1 VRQAGRQRG
10 FVLTLVI
17 VALGLMGVVM
27 AVLAGAS
34 NTMLFHADR
43 AQVEAVERN
52 LTASGLA
59 WARHQRRQADAALSA
74 EPVELDV
81 HAFGIPQARLAVSL
95 ARADAE
101 SVDVRVEASCTKGRQ
116 TARTQRQYTVGLA
129 R

>member
-1 VRQAGRQRG
+1 MKTARQNG

-52 LTASGLA
+52 LAASGLA
-59 WARHQRRQADAALSA
+59 WARHQVLQPGATMAAQ
-74 EPVELDV
+74 PMELDV
-81 HAFGIPQARLAVSL
+81 RTFRIPQARLAVSI
-95 ARADAE
+95 AQADAG
-101 SVDVRVEASCTKGRQ
+101 SVDVRIEASCGKGRQ
-116 TARTQRQYTVGLA
+116 TARTQRQYGIALA
-129 R
+129 Q

>member
-1 VRQAGRQRG
+1 MKTARQDG

-27 AVLAGAS
+27 AVLAGAG

-59 WARHQRRQADAALSA
+59 WARHQALQPGA
-74 EPVELDV
+74 TVTAQPVELDV
-81 HAFGIPQARLAVSL
+81 RAFGIRQARLAVSF
-95 ARADAE
+95 AQTDAG
-101 SVDVRVEASCTKGRQ
+101 SVDVRIEASCSKGRQ
-116 TARTQRQYTVGLA
+116 TARTQRQYAIVLA
-129 R
+129 P

>member
-1 VRQAGRQRG
+1 MSHTSRQRG

-59 WARHQRRQADAALSA
+59 WARHQALRPDATMAA
-74 EPVELDV
+74 QPVELDIR
-81 HAFGIPQARLAVSL
+81 AFSIPQARLAVSL
-95 ARADAE
+95 AQADAE
-101 SVDVRVEASCTKGRQ
+101 SVDVRIEAGCSKGRQ
-116 TARTQRQYTVGLA
+116 TARTQHQYAIDLA
-129 R
+129 H